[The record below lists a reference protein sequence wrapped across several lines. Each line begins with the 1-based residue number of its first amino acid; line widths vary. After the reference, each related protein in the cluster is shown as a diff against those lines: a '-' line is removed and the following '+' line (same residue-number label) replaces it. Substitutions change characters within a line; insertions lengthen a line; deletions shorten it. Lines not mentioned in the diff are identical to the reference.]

1 MQTRRLGR
9 SGFVLSS
16 TGFGGGPVGWATAP
30 DADAVAG
37 VTLTAAWELG
47 IRYFDTAPY
56 YGFGKSEKRIGRFLR
71 MRPRNEFVLSSK
83 VGRLI
88 RPAFEGDLS
97 PSQVRFDYSRDGTM
111 RSIEDSLLRL
121 GLDRIDI
128 ALIHDIDGWTHAG
141 EQPQRFAEAVDG
153 AYRALSDLKSQGVI
167 RAIGLGVNEWRVCL
181 DFAKQ
186 VPVDCFLLAG
196 QVTLLEHAAERAFLP
211 YCEAEGIGV
220 IAGGPFNSGILAS
233 GAVEGAQFHY
243 GPAGDDVLARVR
255 RLEEICSS
263 HNVALAAAALAFPLR
278 FPAVASVIPG
288 IASVPEAERLA
299 GNIAA
304 AIPEALWNDLER
316 EWGMHSP

>member
-9 SGFVLSS
+9 SGLVLSS

-30 DADAVAG
+30 DADAVAEA
-37 VTLTAAWELG
+37 TLTAAWELG

-71 MRPRNEFVLSSK
+71 MRPRNEFMLSSK

-97 PSQVRFDYSRDGTM
+97 PSQVRFDYSRDGTK
-111 RSIEDSLLRL
+111 RSIEESLLRL

-153 AYRALSDLKSQGVI
+153 AFRALSDLKSQGVI

-243 GPAGDDVLARVR
+243 APAGDNVLARVR
-255 RLEEICSS
+255 KLEDICSRYS
-263 HNVALAAAALAFPLR
+263 VALAAAALAFPLR